1 MVNLEWISIN
11 HLMIYWSSMEVLKKL
26 SKEYSLFLSILT
38 FVGIG
43 YFEHQLSSSTIGN
56 LVGLGILF
64 VVIIYSAMSVAHHAE
79 MLAEKFGE
87 PYGTLILTMSAVIVE
102 IVIIVIMMMHA
113 HNPNLARDTIYS
125 AIMLDINGLLGVAAI
140 IGGLKY
146 GEQPYNVDS
155 SNSYLS
161 MLLVAIG
168 IAMVLPE
175 FLSVEYHMRF
185 MMFNVVVFILL
196 YIIFTRVQLMSHR
209 YFFEYKNSDECE
221 DEKCHDTH
229 SINAWYHSFILV
241 ISIVAIG
248 VLAEMLSLFM
258 NHTLEH
264 FGMPLAIGA
273 VMVAVISAAPELITA
288 IRAAVDNR
296 MQTVINI
303 ALGASLATVLLT
315 IPAVIVVSY
324 LMGMEL
330 NLSLTPIQT
339 MMISLTLLVSIVNF
353 NDGETNVLEG
363 FLHFILFVV
372 FCFLL
377 FV

>member
-1 MVNLEWISIN
+1 MSI
-11 HLMIYWSSMEVLKKL
+11 IQKF
-26 SKEYSLFLSILT
+26 SKEYSLFLAIFSIL
-38 FVGIG
+38 VIG
-43 YFEHQLSSSTIGN
+43 YFEHTLASSTIGN
-56 LVGLGILF
+56 LIGLGVLF
-64 VVIIYSAMSVAHHAE
+64 VVIIYSAMAVAYHAE
-79 MLAEKFGE
+79 MLAKKFGE
-87 PYGTLILTMSAVIVE
+87 PYGTLILTMSAVLVE
-102 IVIIVIMMMHA
+102 IVIIVIMMMHSTS
-113 HNPNLARDTIYS
+113 PNLARDTIYS

-175 FLSVEYHMRF
+175 FLDVQYHMRF
-185 MMFNVVVFILL
+185 MMFNVVVFVAL
-196 YIIFTRVQLMSHR
+196 YVIFTRVQLLSHR
-209 YFFEYKNSDECE
+209 YFFEYKASSECE
-221 DEKCHDTH
+221 DGEYHH
-229 SINAWYHSFILV
+229 SDDINPWYHSAIL
-241 ISIVAIG
+241 ILSIVLIG
-248 VLAEMLSLFM
+248 ILAEMLSLFM

-324 LMGMEL
+324 MMDMEL

-339 MMISLTLLVSIVNF
+339 MIISLTLLVSMVNF
-353 NDGETNVLEG
+353 NDGETNILEG

>member
-1 MVNLEWISIN
+1 MSIF
-11 HLMIYWSSMEVLKKL
+11 KQFF
-26 SKEYSLFLSILT
+26 KEYSLFLAIFT
-38 FVGIG
+38 FLGIS
-43 YFEHQLSSSTIGN
+43 YFEHTLVQSTIGN
-56 LVGLGILF
+56 LTGFIILF
-64 VVIIYSAMSVAHHAE
+64 AVIMYAAMSVAHHAE

-113 HNPNLARDTIYS
+113 HNPELARDTIYS
-125 AIMLDINGLLGVAAI
+125 AVMLDINGLLGLAAI

-161 MLLVAIG
+161 MLLTAIG

-175 FLSVEYHMRF
+175 FIDPVHQMKF
-185 MMFNVVVFILL
+185 MMFNVVVFLFL
-196 YIIFTRVQLMSHR
+196 YIIFTRVQLMSHK
-209 YFFEYKNSDECE
+209 YFFEYQSKESTEN
-221 DEKCHDTH
+221 EKERDVSHH
-229 SINAWYHSFILV
+229 QINAWYHAVNLI
-241 ISIVAIG
+241 ISIIMIG
-248 VLAEMLSLFM
+248 VLAEILSVFM
-258 NHTLEH
+258 GNTLET
-264 FGMPLAIGA
+264 FDLPMAIGA
-273 VMVAVISAAPELITA
+273 VGVAVISAAPELITA
-288 IRAAVDNR
+288 VRAAMDNR

-315 IPAVIVVSY
+315 IPAVILVSY
-324 LMGMEL
+324 YLEMTL

-339 MMISLTLLVSIVNF
+339 MMISLTLLVSMVNF
-353 NDGETNVLEG
+353 NDGETNMLEG

-372 FCFLL
+372 FVFLL

>member
-1 MVNLEWISIN
+1 MDILHS
-11 HLMIYWSSMEVLKKL
+11 LK
-26 SKEYSLFLSILT
+26 KEYSLWLSLVSVIVIT
-38 FVGIG
+38 
-43 YFEHQLSSSTIGN
+43 YFEHLLSATSIGN
-56 LVGLGILF
+56 LIGLGVIF
-64 VVIIYSAMSVAHHAE
+64 VVIIYSAMAVAHHAE
-79 MLAEKFGE
+79 MLAQKFGE

-113 HNPNLARDTIYS
+113 HNPDLAKDTIYS
-125 AIMLDINGLLGVAAI
+125 AIMLDINGLLGLAAI

-175 FLSVEYHMRF
+175 FLEQQYHMRF
-185 MMFNVVVFILL
+185 MMFNVIVFIML
-196 YIIFTRVQLMSHR
+196 YAIFTRVQLKSHK
-209 YFFEYKNSDECE
+209 YFFEYKDTPNECDEE
-221 DEKCHDTH
+221 HCHH
-229 SINAWYHSFILV
+229 GEINAWYHASILV
-241 ISIVAIG
+241 LSIVFIG
-248 VLAEMLSLFM
+248 ILAEILSLFM
-258 NHTLEH
+258 NHTLQH
-264 FGMPLAIGA
+264 FGLPLAIGA

-288 IRAAVDNR
+288 IRAAIDNR

-324 LMGMEL
+324 MMNLEL

-339 MMISLTLLVSIVNF
+339 MMISLTLLVSMVNF

>member
-1 MVNLEWISIN
+1 MQI
-11 HLMIYWSSMEVLKKL
+11 LKQF
-26 SKEYSLFLSILT
+26 SKEYSLFLAILT
-38 FVGIG
+38 VFGMHF
-43 YFEHQLSSSTIGN
+43 FEHTLAQSTAGN
-56 LVGLGILF
+56 LLGFGILF
-64 VVIIYSAMSVAHHAE
+64 VVIIYAAMAVSHHAE

-113 HNPNLARDTIYS
+113 NNPTLARDTIYS

-175 FLSVEYHMRF
+175 FIDPVYHTRF
-185 MMFNVVVFILL
+185 MMFNVVVFVML
-196 YIIFTRVQLMSHR
+196 YIIFTKVQLSSHR
-209 YFFEYKNSDECE
+209 YFFEYKETESQSCPEGEVCE
-221 DEKCHDTH
+221 PHHE
-229 SINAWYHSFILV
+229 INAWYHAFNLV
-241 ISIVAIG
+241 VSIVVIG
-248 VLAEMLSLFM
+248 VLAEILSVFM
-258 NHTLEH
+258 GNTLET
-264 FGMPLAIGA
+264 FGLPLAIGA
-273 VMVAVISAAPELITA
+273 VGVAVISAAPELITA
-288 IRAAVDNR
+288 VRAAVDNR

-324 LMGMEL
+324 VMGMEL
-330 NLSLTPIQT
+330 NLSLTPVQT
-339 MMISLTLLVSIVNF
+339 MLISLTLLVSMVNF

-363 FLHFILFVV
+363 FLHFILFIV
-372 FCFLL
+372 FSFLL

>member
-1 MVNLEWISIN
+1 MMGI
-11 HLMIYWSSMEVLKKL
+11 LKQF
-26 SKEYSLFLSILT
+26 SKEYSLFLAIAT
-38 FVGIG
+38 FVGIT
-43 YFEHQLSSSTIGN
+43 YFEHTLVESTAGN
-56 LVGLGILF
+56 LLGLGILF
-64 VVIIYSAMSVAHHAE
+64 GVIMYAAMSVAHHAE

-113 HNPNLARDTIYS
+113 QSPELARDTIYS
-125 AIMLDINGLLGVAAI
+125 AVMLDINGLLGVAAI

-175 FLSVEYHMRF
+175 FLDPQYHMRF
-185 MMFNVVVFILL
+185 MMFNVVVFIFL
-196 YIIFTRVQLMSHR
+196 YIIFTRVQLKSHK
-209 YFFEYKNSDECE
+209 YFFEYKAEQKEACIERGD
-221 DEKCHDTH
+221 CHPH
-229 SINAWYHSFILV
+229 EEINAWYHAFNLV
-241 ISIVAIG
+241 VSIVIIG
-248 VLAEMLSLFM
+248 VLAEILSVFM
-258 NHTLEH
+258 GNTLET
-264 FGMPLAIGA
+264 FGLPLAIGA
-273 VMVAVISAAPELITA
+273 VGVAVISAAPELITA
-288 IRAAVDNR
+288 VRAAMDNR

-324 LMGMEL
+324 YLGLEL
-330 NLSLTPIQT
+330 NLSLTPVQT
-339 MMISLTLLVSIVNF
+339 MMIALTLLVSMVNF
-353 NDGETNVLEG
+353 NDGETNMLEG

-372 FCFLL
+372 FVFLL

>member
-1 MVNLEWISIN
+1 
-11 HLMIYWSSMEVLKKL
+11 
-26 SKEYSLFLSILT
+26 
-38 FVGIG
+38 
-43 YFEHQLSSSTIGN
+43 
-56 LVGLGILF
+56 
-64 VVIIYSAMSVAHHAE
+64 
-79 MLAEKFGE
+79 
-87 PYGTLILTMSAVIVE
+87 
-102 IVIIVIMMMHA
+102 
-113 HNPNLARDTIYS
+113 
-125 AIMLDINGLLGVAAI
+125 
-140 IGGLKY
+140 
-146 GEQPYNVDS
+146 
-155 SNSYLS
+155 
-161 MLLVAIG
+161 
-168 IAMVLPE
+168 
-175 FLSVEYHMRF
+175 
-185 MMFNVVVFILL
+185 
-196 YIIFTRVQLMSHR
+196 
-209 YFFEYKNSDECE
+209 
-221 DEKCHDTH
+221 
-229 SINAWYHSFILV
+229 
-241 ISIVAIG
+241 
-248 VLAEMLSLFM
+248 M

-324 LMGMEL
+324 MMDMEL

-339 MMISLTLLVSIVNF
+339 MMISLTLLVSMVNF

>member
-1 MVNLEWISIN
+1 MQL
-11 HLMIYWSSMEVLKKL
+11 LKQF
-26 SKEYSLFLSILT
+26 SKEYSLYLAIVA

-43 YFEHQLSSSTIGN
+43 YFEHALVETTAGN
-56 LVGLGILF
+56 LLGLGLLF
-64 VVIIYSAMSVAHHAE
+64 VVIIYAAMSVAHHAE

-113 HNPNLARDTIYS
+113 HNPELARDTIYS
-125 AIMLDINGLLGVAAI
+125 AIMLDINGLLGLAAI

-161 MLLVAIG
+161 MLLTAIG

-175 FLSVEYHMRF
+175 FIDPVYHQRF
-185 MMFNVVVFILL
+185 MMFNVVVFIAL
-196 YIIFTRVQLMSHR
+196 YMIFTRVQLKSHK
-209 YFFEYKNSDECE
+209 YFFEYKNSDSAAGHQ
-221 DEKCHDTH
+221 EKEHAKKH
-229 SINAWYHSFILV
+229 SGINAWYHTFNL
-241 ISIVAIG
+241 
-248 VLAEMLSLFM
+248 VLAIVMIGMLSEMLSVFM
-258 NHTLEH
+258 GNTLDV
-264 FGMPLAIGA
+264 FGLPMAIGA
-273 VMVAVISAAPELITA
+273 VGVAVISAAPELITA
-288 IRAAVDNR
+288 VRAAMDNR

-324 LMGMEL
+324 GLHMEL
-330 NLSLTPIQT
+330 NLSLTPVQT
-339 MMISLTLLVSIVNF
+339 MMIALTLLVSIVNF
-353 NDGETNVLEG
+353 NDGETNMLEG

-372 FCFLL
+372 FSFLL